1 MQLWTLSTNK
11 GGKLGNRSNYGLW
24 PKIAFDEYHMSSSNY
39 AFQWH
44 TLHCSAHHSPPLLRK
59 HFSSK
64 SLFSAS
70 TQRLKKGSICGCA
83 SYNYGQTSYLKDRSL
98 HPGSPRVHLQIHFP
112 FLALPKLP
120 HKFFL
125 GLACHIMEYWA
136 NWFLWLDLWLLLLL
150 RLHNGWFCPTQMFKF
165 MSGVTLLYFHKLDD
179 HNLISTVRCSI
190 PHTTHVLYS
199 IPIPSSPL
207 CSMLE
212 TFTQRLN
219 KESTVSSS
227 LDSQGANLEKTFGRK
242 TWLKN

>member
-125 GLACHIMEYWA
+125 GLACHIMEYWT
-136 NWFLWLDLWLLLLL
+136 NWLLWLDLWLLLLL

-179 HNLISTVRCSI
+179 HNLISTVLI
-190 PHTTHVLYS
+190 PPMYS
-199 IPIPSSPL
+199 IVYSSHLPSYVPCWRHL
-207 CSMLE
+207 HRNW
-212 TFTQRLN
+212 TR
-219 KESTVSSS
+219 KAHVSSS